1 MDVTFSNINLLYTNI
16 DQLPNKRDEL
26 LMAISD
32 SKPDII
38 VLTEVIPKAQRH
50 PIDLAIISIPEYI
63 LRVNFDPNRTGL
75 GPSGKWGIG
84 IYTSNRLSATEISFE
99 NTNFEEQLWISI
111 RLRNHDML
119 LLGGI
124 YRSPS
129 KDITTST
136 KDLCALLKIVTD
148 TNPSHLII
156 LGDFNYPEI
165 NWNYTISRAA
175 ENHPS
180 NMFLNSIQDSLLYQ
194 HVTQP
199 TRHRLGESP
208 NTLGPCPHK

>member
-1 MDVTFSNINLLYTNI
+1 MVQWETGKVHPVPAPREHKLNTYQVRSLSPTPVVMSDGPSPLFDPPHTI
-16 DQLPNKRDEL
+16 DEKETPSIANCWRLNEKNEESRD
-26 LMAISD
+26 
-32 SKPDII
+32 
-38 VLTEVIPKAQRH
+38 

-63 LRVNFDPNRTGL
+63 LHVNFDPNRTGL
-75 GPSGKWGIG
+75 GPSGKRGIW
-84 IYTSNRLSATEISFE
+84 IYTSNSLRATKISFE

-136 KDLCALLKIVTD
+136 KDLCALLKMVID

-156 LGDFNYPEI
+156 LGDFN
-165 NWNYTISRAA
+165 
-175 ENHPS
+175 
-180 NMFLNSIQDSLLYQ
+180 
-194 HVTQP
+194 
-199 TRHRLGESP
+199 
-208 NTLGPCPHK
+208 

>member
-1 MDVTFSNINLLYTNI
+1 
-16 DQLPNKRDEL
+16 
-26 LMAISD
+26 MAISD

-38 VLTEVIPKAQRH
+38 LLTEVIPKAQRH

-63 LRVNFDPNRTGL
+63 LHVNFDPNRTGL
-75 GPSGKWGIG
+75 GPSGKRGIG
-84 IYTSNRLSATEISFE
+84 IYTSNRLRATKISFE

-124 YRSPS
+124 YRSPP

-156 LGDFNYPEI
+156 LGDFNYRYPEI

-194 HVTQP
+194 HVFFF
-199 TRHRLGESP
+199 
-208 NTLGPCPHK
+208 